1 MPEEDRLN
9 KFIERIIKP
18 EIIIRVH
25 DYLAD
30 NEVLVSRKM
39 YECINKHKAINEH
52 KAIND
57 LAWQFYRMHGYVAP
71 EAYDFSESIHPQEQL
86 MWQMA
91 ECAYEF
97 DWKDYEETSEW

>member
-39 YECINKHKAINEH
+39 YE
-52 KAIND
+52 
-57 LAWQFYRMHGYVAP
+57 
-71 EAYDFSESIHPQEQL
+71 
-86 MWQMA
+86 
-91 ECAYEF
+91 
-97 DWKDYEETSEW
+97 